1 MKIKNLKQAQKFL
14 YSFIPKNKKSQFP
27 AEFGLKRAQYF
38 LKILQD
44 PQEKIKIVHVAGT
57 SGKGS
62 TCFFLSQV
70 LESQNFKVGLHLS
83 PHLIDI
89 RERFQI
95 NNQLLTEN
103 KFCHY
108 LNEILPKIQTMKES
122 KFQSISYFEILVGLA
137 FYIFAKEKV
146 DYAVIETGMGGLY
159 DGTNVVQNNNK
170 VSLITKIGLDHTK
183 ILGNTYQK
191 IAYQKGMIINQNSV
205 NFSQKQKNSAKK
217 QIGEIAKTKNARL
230 EFIEEKQNY
239 QIISANE
246 FEFKKHKFR
255 LGLNGKHQIENCAL
269 ALECLKYLS
278 RRDIFEIN
286 WEKIKKKLIKVKFAG
301 RGQIEKIKRKKIIID
316 GAHNPQKMNSLLK
329 IIDYKFSNEK
339 IDFILAFKSGKDYQK
354 MLKKIVKKANK
365 IYLTN
370 FFTENQDLIH
380 FCVDPNLIAKTLEK
394 MSFNNYEIINNH
406 NQVKNL
412 IKNSKNNI
420 CLTGSL
426 YLIGEIYP
434 LIENLFENDS

>member
-14 YSFIPKNKKSQFP
+14 YSFIPKNIKSQFP

-44 PQEKIKIVHVAGT
+44 PQEKIKIIHVAGT

-62 TCFFLSQV
+62 TCFFLSQI
-70 LESQNFKVGLHLS
+70 LEAQNFKVGLHLS

-108 LNEILPKIQTMKES
+108 LNEILPKIKEMKES

-191 IAYQKGMIINQNSV
+191 IAYQKGMIINHNSV

-217 QIGEIAKTKNARL
+217 QIEEIAKNKNAQL

-239 QIISANE
+239 QIISENE

-255 LGLNGKHQIENCAL
+255 LALNGKHQIENCTL

-278 RRDIFEIN
+278 KRDIFKIN
-286 WEKIKKKLIKVKFAG
+286 CEKIKKKLVKVKFAG
-301 RGQIEKIKRKKIIID
+301 RGQIEKIKNKKIIID
-316 GAHNPQKMNSLLK
+316 GAHNPQKMNALLK
-329 IIDYKFSNEK
+329 IIDCKFNNKK

-365 IYLTN
+365 IYLTS

-394 MSFNNYEIINNH
+394 MNFNNYEIINNH
-406 NQVKNL
+406 NQIKNL